1 MILLSIQLHFLNIKA
16 IKKINKKSPK
26 NSNRICANAE
36 NAIHGR
42 KILGVFYFWKFYFFS
57 FYYNWF
63 TVFCQFLLYSKV
75 TQLYIYIYVCV
86 FCVASP
92 AKHLR
97 KYIFFFSHTHI
108 LFLTLSSIMFH
119 RNWLDIVPC
128 YRRRILW
135 AIKIWKDIYNYI
147 YIYILFSFAFR
158 AEPMLYGSSQASG
171 RIRAAAARLHHS
183 HSNAGSM
190 PHLWPIPQLTAT
202 PDP

>member
-1 MILLSIQLHFLNIKA
+1 MQFTGGKFWGFFTFENFIFL
-16 IKKINKKSPK
+16 
-26 NSNRICANAE
+26 
-36 NAIHGR
+36 
-42 KILGVFYFWKFYFFS
+42 VFIIIDLQCS
-57 FYYNWF
+57 VN
-63 TVFCQFLLYSKV
+63 FCCTAKWPSY
-75 TQLYIYIYVCV
+75 TYIYVCV
-86 FCVASP
+86 FCIASP
-92 AKHLR
+92 AMHLR

-171 RIRAAAARLHHS
+171 RIRAAAAGLHHS